1 MKDLEIY
8 CITDKKINLSNKNY
22 RIGWVGKEEPPS
34 NYIQCNK
41 NNNIF
46 HKEKNYSELTFQYW
60 YWKNLLNKNNNHWIG
75 FCQKRRYWIKKESKN
90 LEINNLNFNNHI
102 LDQLPAE
109 WSGYDAIICEP
120 IAVNNVNKMKIIKRG
135 FRSLLKDPS
144 IFFDANKQT
153 LLLHFDMHH
162 GYGNIEKAI
171 NHLDQKDKNDFF
183 QYLNQSTYYNPHI
196 MFITKSNIMNKWF
209 DNLFSWLSKCE
220 QTFGFENLQGYDTQ
234 RLYAYLAE
242 RYLSYWFKKYTKY
255 KTWPWITLDKID

>member
-1 MKDLEIY
+1 
-8 CITDKKINLSNKNY
+8 
-22 RIGWVGKEEPPS
+22 
-34 NYIQCNK
+34 
-41 NNNIF
+41 
-46 HKEKNYSELTFQYW
+46 
-60 YWKNLLNKNNNHWIG
+60 
-75 FCQKRRYWIKKESKN
+75 
-90 LEINNLNFNNHI
+90 
-102 LDQLPAE
+102 
-109 WSGYDAIICEP
+109 
-120 IAVNNVNKMKIIKRG
+120 MKIIKRG

-144 IFFDANKQT
+144 IFFDVNKQT

-171 NHLDQKDKNDFF
+171 NYLDQKDKNDFF

-196 MFITKSNIMNKWF
+196 MFITKSDIMNKWF